1 MFRTKRFAFLTL
13 ILAMC
18 ISGTVVGQQINTPA
32 PSPSS
37 KLMQTVGLVDVT
49 IDYSRPGKKGREIFG
64 NLVPY
69 DKVWRT
75 GANAS
80 TKITFSG
87 EVTIEGKTVPAG
99 TYAIYTKPGKNQW
112 AVMLYKDLSLG
123 GRVAGYNEA
132 NELTKFMVTPMSN
145 NRSVESFTID
155 INDLSN
161 TGATINISWDKVIVP
176 IKMTVDTDA
185 AVVSQIERFASNPT
199 ASLANDYNA
208 AASYY
213 LGLKKDLDKALVW
226 IDKAIEIRPNAF
238 WMIRTKSLIQAEMGT
253 YKDAIKT
260 AEQSMKIA
268 KEANNADY
276 VKLNQD
282 AIQDWKGKK

>member
-1 MFRTKRFAFLTL
+1 MFRTKRFAFLAL
-13 ILAMC
+13 ILVMC
-18 ISGTVVGQQINTPA
+18 ISSTVMGQQINTPA

-69 DKVWRT
+69 GKVWRT

-87 EVTIEGKTVPAG
+87 DVMLEGKSVPAG
-99 TYAIYTKPGKNQW
+99 TYAIYTKPGKSQW
-112 AVMLYKDLSLG
+112 TVMLYKDLSLG
-123 GRVAGYNEA
+123 GRVAGYDEA
-132 NELTKFMVTPMSN
+132 KELTRFMVTPVANS
-145 NRSVESFTID
+145 RSVESFTINVD
-155 INDLSN
+155 GMNN
-161 TGATINISWDKVIVP
+161 TGATINIMWDKVIAP

-185 AVVSQIERFASNPT
+185 AVIAQIERFAKNPT
-199 ASLANDYNA
+199 MPLANDYFS

-213 LGLKKDLDKALVW
+213 LGLKKDLDKALTW

-238 WMIRTKSLIQAEMGT
+238 WMVRTKSLIQAEMGE
-253 YKDAIKT
+253 YKEAIKT
-260 AEQSMKIA
+260 AEKSMKQA
-268 KEANNADY
+268 QQANNADY
-276 VKLNQD
+276 VKLNED
-282 AIQDWKGKK
+282 SIKGWKGKK